1 MKRILFLFFILELI
15 GLSFSVVPIWN
26 LKNVGKDIFD
36 QSTKYFSIYEM
47 AVHDNFFVK
56 LSLEITKQQNLIK
69 KKYILEMDYGNYK
82 IENAPWEDIES
93 AYTNKNDKIYIC
105 PKGRNHVFVYD
116 INNKNY
122 EELKPQ
128 NFDNNNDWELKCY
141 YQHNLGYIF
150 VSYLNSNNNFYQLE
164 ILSGKFIYDK
174 SIDQGIYDYKW
185 TTDAINDKY
194 DMIAILLKDNNFVL
208 KDLLFSISSNFTIE
222 EDRERERKITE
233 LKSNYKAFFNYD
245 NYHFY
250 WINYNNNKDFTSGY
264 YNSEE
269 NFNKYHID
277 KLNINYNDESPLE
290 FLDDIIIKQ
299 INFMPY
305 SKYVYYEIYNNVKKV
320 TYHGIIDII
329 LNKVIFNTDEE
340 IKTFIPFLKNTMLAI
355 TEDSAYQIC
364 TIDNGY
370 NYCIDKCYN
379 NEQIILDTQKPN
391 KCGSD
396 YNCENFLLM
405 PNKVCIESCDEN
417 IFIKKDKQCGLCKD
431 IDKENPYKLLNT
443 TKCFKSPPEG
453 TKIIN
458 DNLKLLNC
466 SDGYTL
472 INESC
477 ILEECNDLCQTCS
490 EYSEDNEN
498 QKCFSCKNDNHV
510 LYNGNCIDKCPD
522 KFYEKNKKCEE
533 CDKSCLSCSI
543 NSNNCTS
550 CEDGKYL
557 NETNHNCQNCNEHC
571 KTCSKGEENDNENC
585 NSCDQNS
592 NFTYLIKAEG
602 YPSNCVEKCPENI
615 TTLEDVKECIIQTG
629 RNENNNLLYVFII
642 ITAILLLIIIICFF
656 KNYCCKS
663 KNSDERLIREINTE
677 LIESR
682 RIVD

>member
-26 LKNVGKDIFD
+26 LKKVGKDIFD
-36 QSTKYFSIYEM
+36 QSTKYFSIYEK

-93 AYTNKNDKIYIC
+93 AYTNKNDKFYIC
-105 PKGRNHVFVYD
+105 PKGKNHVFVYYK
-116 INNKNY
+116 NNKRY
-122 EELKPQ
+122 EELKPE
-128 NFDNNNDWELKCY
+128 NFNNNSDWELKCY

-164 ILSGKFIYDK
+164 ISSGKFIYNN
-174 SIDQGIYDYKW
+174 SIDQGIVDYKW
-185 TTDAINDKY
+185 TTDAINNKY
-194 DMIAILLKDNNFVL
+194 EMIAILLNDNNFIL
-208 KDLLFSISSNFTIE
+208 KDLLFSIGSNFSIE
-222 EDRERERKITE
+222 EKKERKITE
-233 LKSNYKAFFNYD
+233 LKSKYKAFFNSDKYD
-245 NYHFY
+245 FY
-250 WINYNNNKDFTSGY
+250 WIDYNNTDFTSGY
-264 YNSEE
+264 YNDGEITE
-269 NFNKYHID
+269 YNID
-277 KLNINYNDESPLE
+277 SLNIIFSKESPLE

-340 IKTFIPFLKNTMLAI
+340 INTFIPISKNSMLAI

-364 TIDNGY
+364 TIDDGNNNCIDNCYNGY
-370 NYCIDKCYN
+370 HQVIF
-379 NEQIILDTQKPN
+379 DTQKPN
-391 KCGSD
+391 KCEYE
-396 YNCENFLLM
+396 YNCENYLLM

-431 IDKENPYKLLNT
+431 IDKENPYKLLNV
-443 TKCFKSPPEG
+443 TKCFKTPPEG

-466 SDGYTL
+466 SDGYSL

-477 ILEECNDLCQTCS
+477 ILEKCNDLCQTCS

-510 LYNGNCIDKCPD
+510 LYNGNCINKCPD
-522 KFYEKNKKCEE
+522 NFYEKNKKCEE

-557 NETNHNCQNCNEHC
+557 NETNHNCQNCSEHC

-615 TTLEDVKECIIQTG
+615 TTLEDAKECIIQTG